1 MRASTGSAAMKQGSD
16 MTHQDGKIDV
26 DIDPAH
32 FRTVLG
38 HYPTGVCVITATH
51 ERAGAVGLVVGSFG
65 SVSLEPPLVA
75 FYVGTGSNS
84 WAQIRECGQF
94 CVNVLG
100 EDQLELS
107 KRIASRR
114 EDKFHDISHRKSEHG
129 MPVLD
134 GVVAAI
140 ECTIESETDAGD
152 HVIVLGRVVNLKTE
166 RDVGPLLF
174 FRGGYGRFE
183 LLD

>member
-1 MRASTGSAAMKQGSD
+1 
-16 MTHQDGKIDV
+16 MTQDNREIGM

-51 ERAGAVGLVVGSFG
+51 PAAGSVGLVVGSFG
-65 SVSLEPPLVA
+65 SVSLDPPLVA
-75 FYVGTGSNS
+75 FYVATGSNS
-84 WAQIRECGQF
+84 WPHVRECGHF

-100 EDQLELS
+100 EDQLELCM
-107 KRIASRR
+107 RIAGRKQ
-114 EDKFHDISHRKSEHG
+114 DKFHDIAHRLSEHG

-134 GVVAAI
+134 GVVAYI
-140 ECTIESETDAGD
+140 ECTIESELDAGD
-152 HVIVLGRVVNLKTE
+152 HVIVLGRVLNLTTE

-183 LLD
+183 TLG

>member
-1 MRASTGSAAMKQGSD
+1 
-16 MTHQDGKIDV
+16 MTQDNHDFEM

-51 ERAGAVGLVVGSFG
+51 PQAGSVGLVVGSFG
-65 SVSLEPPLVA
+65 SVSLDPPLVA
-75 FYVGTGSNS
+75 FYVTTDSNS
-84 WAQIRECGQF
+84 WAQVRECGHF

-100 EDQLELS
+100 EDQLELC
-107 KRIASRR
+107 KRIASRKQ
-114 EDKFHDISHRKSEHG
+114 DKFHDVAHRLSDHE

-134 GVVAAI
+134 DVVAYI
-140 ECTIESETDAGD
+140 ECTIENEVDAGD
-152 HVIVLGRVVNLKTE
+152 HVIVLGKVLNLTTE

-183 LLD
+183 ELG